1 MPRDWYDSPCWEQ
14 DRQEVIDW
22 ANRLL
27 RGDFG
32 NFVVLDTETTGLQN
46 PEIIEIAV
54 VSKYGSS
61 MINTLV
67 KNRKEVEPGAYGVHG
82 ISQDELNEAP
92 DFYDIYPRLKNVLE
106 QNLVIIYNSGFD
118 VKALFNTCKSWG
130 LPRIKLNSICVMHK
144 YATYFGAWHSY
155 YGNYAWQKLPNA
167 SHRAYG
173 DAKATYELIKMM
185 ASGNDL
191 GRKFDYSTRADI
203 DLFPPLQI
211 ACKWQPFLK
220 INFELFLHED
230 KKNARYSTASKEFK
244 LSYPNFYWLRK

>member
-1 MPRDWYDSPCWEQ
+1 MSRDWYEDNPCWEE

-27 RGDFG
+27 QGDFG
-32 NFVVLDTETTGLQN
+32 NFVVLDTETTGLRN

-67 KNRKEVEPGAYGVHG
+67 KNRKEVEPGAYSVHG
-82 ISQDELNEAP
+82 ISQEELSEAP
-92 DFYDIYPRLKNVLE
+92 DFCDIYPRLKSILE
-106 QNLVIIYNSGFD
+106 QNLVVIYNSSFD
-118 VKALFNTCKSWG
+118 VRALFNTCKSWG
-130 LPRIKLNSICVMHK
+130 LPRIKINNVCVMHK
-144 YATYFGAWHSY
+144 YAAYFGYWNSY
-155 YGNYAWQKLPNA
+155 YGNYSWQKLPNA

-191 GRKFDYSTRADI
+191 GKEYDYFPHPMHSE
-203 DLFPPLQI
+203 LFPPLQV
-211 ACKWQPFLK
+211 ACKWKPFLRLAIELPSGK
-220 INFELFLHED
+220 SPRYPTISKSFE
-230 KKNARYSTASKEFK
+230 
-244 LSYPNFYWLRK
+244 LSYPKFYWLKK